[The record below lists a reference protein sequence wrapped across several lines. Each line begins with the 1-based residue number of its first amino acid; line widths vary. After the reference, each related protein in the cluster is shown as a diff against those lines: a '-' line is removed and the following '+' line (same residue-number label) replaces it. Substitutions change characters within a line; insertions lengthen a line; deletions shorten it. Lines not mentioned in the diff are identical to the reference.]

1 MTATLADIRLLER
14 ARNEIGELIESRTT
28 FISSGAASDYAT
40 YRSNCGYIEG
50 LTTALS
56 VLGDIVRSMGESR

>member
-14 ARNEIGELIESRTT
+14 ARTDIGELIEQRTAYVIT
-28 FISSGAASDYAT
+28 GAATPDGYK
-40 YRSNCGYIEG
+40 RDCGYIEG

-56 VLGDIVRSMGESR
+56 VMADIVRSMGESL